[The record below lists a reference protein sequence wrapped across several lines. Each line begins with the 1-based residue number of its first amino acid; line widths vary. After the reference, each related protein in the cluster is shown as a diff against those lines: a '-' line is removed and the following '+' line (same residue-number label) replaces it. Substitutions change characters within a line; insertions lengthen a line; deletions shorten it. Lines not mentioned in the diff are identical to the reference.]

1 MQKNDK
7 VYTFLLS
14 RSSKS
19 NIYIKR
25 FAVSKRIVHF
35 GSVGIFLILGLT
47 TLGFG
52 VSGVIRNT
60 VFAKTISETAVLTQ
74 IAAAPRQAAETIDYS
89 RPAPSD
95 AYAVNSGGPAAT
107 DPASTEDAAFDNQL
121 KSTLASLDPA
131 FVPSIWPHSGKIN
144 NEFGFRRNPFGGR
157 SYEFHP
163 GMDIDGERGEIVIAP
178 AGGIVIKA
186 GWTGGYGNMVE
197 IDHGKGLTTRYG
209 HLSKIDAAVGDNVT
223 RGQLIGYVGST
234 GRSTGPHLHYELRFN
249 DKSINPRHVLPPEAT
264 ELIAK

>member
-25 FAVSKRIVHF
+25 FAVSKRVVHF

-47 TLGFG
+47 TLGSG

-60 VFAKTISETAVLTQ
+60 AFAETMSETPVLTQ
-74 IAAAPRQAAETIDYS
+74 IAPAPRPAAQAIDYS
-89 RPAPSD
+89 RPAPAG
-95 AYAVNSGGPAAT
+95 AYAFNSGGPAAT

-121 KSTLASLDPA
+121 KSILASLDPA

-163 GMDIDGERGEIVIAP
+163 GMDIDGERGEIVLAP
-178 AGGIVIKA
+178 ASGTVIKSA
-186 GWTGGYGNMVE
+186 WTGGYGNMVE

-209 HLSKIDAAVGDNVT
+209 HLSKIDAAVGDTVT
-223 RGQLIGYVGST
+223 RGQLIGYIGST

-249 DKSINPRHVLPPEAT
+249 DRSINPRHVLPPESA
-264 ELIAK
+264 ELPAK